1 MALGQLVQ
9 EVLDKVRSEQMTKLG
24 QHEIIKT
31 AEIKPRGSTELT
43 ALMCK
48 LAESL
53 KQESDDVS
61 VADLN
66 AFVRSLG

>member
-31 AEIKPRGSTELT
+31 AEAKPRGNTELT

-53 KQESDDVS
+53 KQETDDVS